1 MINKDFLKLGNH
13 RKIINVYSDFL
24 DEKEISKISSQIKSH
39 TKLIYELA
47 LDHYKFA
54 ASLRKKQWRQKVSR
68 LYYAGYNASK
78 AIRFDNDGN
87 HSTDVKDHEK
97 VGMIPD
103 GFPDKATYENEL
115 KSLRVDRVI
124 LPVVKGMRR

>member
-1 MINKDFLKLGNH
+1 MQAMINKDFLKLGNH

-54 ASLRKKQWRQKVSR
+54 ASLGCVDKMDSQGVLNVIQAGICDGDR
-68 LYYAGYNASK
+68 LGA
-78 AIRFDNDGN
+78 RFD
-87 HSTDVKDHEK
+87 V
-97 VGMIPD
+97 
-103 GFPDKATYENEL
+103 
-115 KSLRVDRVI
+115 R
-124 LPVVKGMRR
+124 